1 MMARVTSE
9 NICEKE
15 VINSCDG
22 RRLGYV
28 NDIQFD
34 VCDGRIT
41 AIVVPVKGGFFGCGG
56 ESIVIPW
63 DKIQKIGEDVILVD
77 ASGCCPLPRPGKK
90 GTPPP
95 CPPCQ

>member
-1 MMARVTSE
+1 MERVNGESFRD
-9 NICEKE
+9 KE

-28 NDIQFD
+28 TDIEFD

-56 ESIVIPW
+56 EEIVIPW
-63 DKIQKIGEDVILVD
+63 QKIQKIGEDIILVD
-77 ASGCCPLPRPGKK
+77 AEGCCPPKK
-90 GTPPP
+90 PSKRDRG
-95 CPPCQ
+95 CHC